1 MVDRLCTLEAYRRK
15 GFARKCME
23 VLIQDVSSNGQEL
36 QVAAIIAIVPSAAA
50 VLQQKLLQASFVALE
65 GQCQDRGVPC
75 VKLCLR
81 SGTT

>member
-1 MVDRLCTLEAYRRK
+1 
-15 GFARKCME
+15 ME
-23 VLIQDVSSNGQEL
+23 VLIEDVSRNGQELQL